1 MPKPFDGKPD
11 DKPDDPWEAHRRQV
25 IGLGENSFRKTYYP
39 ELRRNVANVK
49 NLVLAVEQSPRG
61 ILITV
66 RNGCIE
72 DANGLLQ
79 KLVGLRNEELVGKTP
94 QVLWALVSKGD
105 PWALVAEQMAAGL
118 PWSGD
123 LFLTSGSGERRW
135 VSVSIVP
142 VHDDTGDITHFL
154 GSMEDISAR
163 KQAEEELK
171 AIALARTQA
180 LAAAEHLSA
189 LKSEFIANMS
199 HELRTPIFQILGL
212 ARLGERVSDIERAR
226 LQAQK
231 IKESGDRLMQ
241 IVETLLDFSAVESGQ
256 LELHPA
262 DFPLQEMV
270 DSLAEKWLDKAAAKG
285 LAFIVETIPPELP
298 VIHADRQRLQQL
310 LDELLNNAVKFTTQG
325 EIRLTASI
333 SPGALALSVADTGIG
348 MTAEQSA
355 KCLQAF
361 VQADGSATRRFGGM
375 GLGLALVTHLVE
387 LMHGQIV
394 AESIPGKGTTFRI
407 AMPLTAS

>member
-1 MPKPFDGKPD
+1 MPKPFDGKPG

-61 ILITV
+61 IFITV

-72 DANGLLQ
+72 YANGMMQ

-135 VSVSIVP
+135 VSVAIVP

-163 KQAEEELK
+163 KQAEEELQ
-171 AIALARTQA
+171 AIALARARA
-180 LAAAEHLSA
+180 LEAAEHLSA

-199 HELRTPIFQILGL
+199 HELRTPIFQILGM
-212 ARLGERVSDIERAR
+212 ARLGEQANDLERACSYARKVSQSGER
-226 LQAQK
+226 L
-231 IKESGDRLMQ
+231 LQ
-241 IVETLLDFSAVESGQ
+241 IVEAVLDFSAVESGQ
-256 LELHPA
+256 LALNPASYSLGTLTDAVASKWQTRIADKGLYFELENTA
-262 DFPLQEMV
+262 GAEREFVV
-270 DSLAEKWLDKAAAKG
+270 DSK
-285 LAFIVETIPPELP
+285 
-298 VIHADRQRLQQL
+298 RLHQI
-310 LDELLNNAVKFTTQG
+310 LDELLSNALKFTEHG
-325 EIRLTASI
+325 LIHLSI
-333 SPGALALSVADTGIG
+333 SGTDTEMAFAVTDSGPG
-348 MTAEQSA
+348 MTESQ
-355 KCLQAF
+355 LENGLLAF
-361 VQADGSATRRFGGM
+361 HQIDGSATRRVGGM
-375 GLGLALVTHLVE
+375 GLGLALVRQLVE
-387 LMHGQIV
+387 LMGGQFA
-394 AESIPGKGTTFRI
+394 AESAPGVGSCFRV
-407 AMPLTAS
+407 A